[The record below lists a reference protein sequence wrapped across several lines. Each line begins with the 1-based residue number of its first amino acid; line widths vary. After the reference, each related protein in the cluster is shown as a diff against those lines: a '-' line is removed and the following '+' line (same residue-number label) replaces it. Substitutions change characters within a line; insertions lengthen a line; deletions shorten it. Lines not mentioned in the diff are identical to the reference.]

1 MKTIKYTALVFFTF
15 CILIIAGS
23 CKKSFLDSAP
33 YAVVTDNNFY
43 QTTEQCKGAVMQCY
57 NRTVHLGPIYLFI
70 RHALNDYAGDDL
82 LRTQTD
88 DFTVWYN
95 FSPDNVQFLW
105 GWKYCFQGIYLCNY
119 TIAKIDASPIPQA
132 DKDGLIA
139 ECKTIRALMYEM
151 VAVRWRKCPI
161 ITDILPIAEYYKVQF
176 SPAEDVYAAV
186 IKDLTEAIPNLPKSW
201 DALNKGRLSQAAAK
215 FLLAKTYM
223 QLAGYPINKTDNWQ
237 KASDMLAEFVPLG
250 KRQDYSLDLLGNYGD
265 VYNKAHDQSVESI
278 FEVNEMYYP
287 PGSGISLEVGA
298 PGNFLQVFEQPD
310 MYEGFGA
317 RECFTADLYDEFEKD
332 ANGRMIDK
340 RFTYTMLEPGD
351 VFYVTTG
358 GDTMLHN
365 SIGKFYIKDVKVNS
379 ATNTLT
385 YNIKNNNDKSYE
397 GWVWPG
403 KNKEWYPNYKY
414 LRNSFERTGYLNNAG
429 LFGEDLNVKWM
440 RFADAI
446 ICYAEC
452 LNETGHTMEAAQ
464 YVNEVR
470 TRANN
475 SVAKD
480 PRRIYQKTIV
490 TGSLPMIDG
499 SMSQTQMRAAVQ
511 HESRVELAGED
522 WRYENL
528 RRWGIAAD
536 RLHQMAA
543 KSPMVGASTFNPAG
557 KYVKGAWDYYPIPTN
572 EFKP

>member
-1 MKTIKYTALVFFTF
+1 MKKITYLKFIGLA
-15 CILIIAGS
+15 CSIILLTGS

-33 YAVVTDNNFY
+33 YAVVTDKNFY
-43 QTTEQCKGAVMQCY
+43 QTTDQCKGAVMQCY

-82 LRTQTD
+82 LRTNTD

-119 TIAKIDASPIPQA
+119 TIQKIAESPIAQT
-132 DKDGLIA
+132 DKDELTA
-139 ECKTIRALMYEM
+139 ECKTIRAMMYYM
-151 VAVRWRKCPI
+151 VATRWGKCPV
-161 ITDILPIAEYYKVQF
+161 ITEVLPIEEYYKVKF
-176 SPAEDVYAAV
+176 SNAEEIYAQV
-186 IKDLTEAIPNLPKSW
+186 IKDLTEATPNLPKSW
-201 DALNKGRLSQAAAK
+201 DAANKGRFSQSASK

-223 QLAGYPINKTDNWQ
+223 QLAGYPIKKTENWQ
-237 KASDMLAEFVPLG
+237 KASDVLADFVPKA
-250 KRQDYSLDLLGNYGD
+250 KRGDYDLDLLSNYGD
-265 VYNKAHDQSVESI
+265 VYDKAHDQSKESI

-287 PGSGISLEVGA
+287 PGAGISLEVGA

-332 ANGRMIDK
+332 GSGKIIDK

-351 VFYVTTG
+351 VFYVTIP

-365 SIGKFYIKDVKVNS
+365 STGRFFIKNVKVDK
-379 ATNTLT
+379 ATNTLH
-385 YNIKNNNDKSYE
+385 YDIKDNSDKSYA

-403 KNKEWYPNYKY
+403 KNNEWYPNYKY
-414 LRNSFERTGYLNNAG
+414 LRNGNERTGQINNAG
-429 LFGEDLNVKWM
+429 LTGEDLNVKWL
-440 RFADAI
+440 RFADAV

-452 LNETGHTMEAAQ
+452 LNETGHTAEAAT
-464 YVNEVR
+464 YLNEVR
-470 TRANN
+470 TRANH
-475 SVAKD
+475 SLAKD

-490 TGSLPMIDG
+490 TGELPMISPG
-499 SMSQTQMRAAVQ
+499 LSQTDMRLAVQ

-528 RRWGIAAD
+528 RRWGIAEQ

-543 KSPMVGASTFNPAG
+543 KLPKVGASSFNPAS
-557 KYVKGAWDYYPIPTN
+557 KYVKGAWDYYPVPTN